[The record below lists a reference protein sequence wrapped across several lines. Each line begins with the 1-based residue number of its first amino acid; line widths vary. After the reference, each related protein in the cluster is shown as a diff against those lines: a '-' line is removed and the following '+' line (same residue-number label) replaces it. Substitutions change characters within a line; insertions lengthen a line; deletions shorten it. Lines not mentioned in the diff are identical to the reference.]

1 MVLGGPGNNLE
12 EEGRRERGKK
22 AERQRQDFRERLVGG
37 RRDSN
42 WEGRSKLLSLTDDIT
57 YYVKA
62 LLKSKN
68 REPVGHEVT
77 QKIKI

>member
-22 AERQRQDFRERLVGG
+22 AERQRQDFRKRRGG